1 MDDPT
6 TPSSRRKGRLLWRS
20 DLVLLDG
27 TRLPGLAIVS
37 YANPFGGSKK
47 EDDPSNSKMHEVEA
61 DLCLA
66 LEMLR
71 NQPLRI
77 SSVINDRGSGTEPS
91 AVAYGHKQAQTHW
104 VASGDV
110 HLYIDPHEPVTS
122 SFFQRIFC
130 FDADFVEDLGAKRS
144 AQVVTVSLQPSL
156 LAPLVDSAPSD
167 PFAIVNTPS
176 APHSEFAIF
185 AQLIPTSH
193 HDGHQPMPIRLV
205 LGRRVTVHARR
216 LGGSIA
222 GKEFSRSRSFH
233 RQQSVGSQSLHDV
246 FSQAGLS
253 LPAFGGVPSL
263 ASNTAP
269 RPDDPLPRGSISALL
284 QARSKRKPSHTE
296 RHRGTEPTAP
306 ASTTPI
312 ASAGAHTPGRR
323 GEKRRWNS
331 DQKIAGSPGLG
342 DALDGNEDVKPF
354 ISPTKAIKHRAD
366 RILSDLPRLNL
377 GKQPTRAV
385 VAPTE
390 DRKQLLD
397 VKPVKTE
404 SVSPEPFLLD
414 STQRDESIEKSNR
427 NIIKKVVH
435 TLLVR
440 EHGLTKS
447 DADYIATYNQ
457 TCSGTWCT
465 FRNIASVKPLA
476 KDAVENVVRI
486 HLSLYLYSSQ
496 S

>member
-1 MDDPT
+1 MDDPAP
-6 TPSSRRKGRLLWRS
+6 PSSRRKARLLWRS

-37 YANPFGGSKK
+37 YANPFGG
-47 EDDPSNSKMHEVEA
+47 PSSNDGAGNSKIHEDEA

-66 LEMLR
+66 QRLS
-71 NQPLRI
+71 P
-77 SSVINDRGSGTEPS
+77 T
-91 AVAYGHKQAQTHW
+91 
-104 VASGDV
+104 
-110 HLYIDPHEPVTS
+110 VTS
-122 SFFQRIFC
+122 RLRRTGSQAEMFTCTSIRTSPSLRASSSASFC

-144 AQVVTVSLQPSL
+144 AQVVMVSLQPSL
-156 LAPLVDSAPSD
+156 LAPLVDSAASD
-167 PFAIVNTPS
+167 PFAIVNTPTAS
-176 APHSEFAIF
+176 HSEFAIF
-185 AQLIPTSH
+185 AQPMPTSD
-193 HDGHQPMPIRLV
+193 HDGNTSMPIRLV
-205 LGRRVTVHARR
+205 LGRKITVHARR
-216 LGGSIA
+216 IA
-222 GKEFSRSRSFH
+222 AGIASKELSRSRSFH
-233 RQQSVGSQSLHDV
+233 RQQSIGSQSLHDV

-253 LPAFGGVPSL
+253 LPAFGGVPTL

-296 RHRGTEPTAP
+296 RHRGAEPAPTA
-306 ASTTPI
+306 SLTPI
-312 ASAGAHTPGRR
+312 ASAGTHTPGRR
-323 GEKRRWNS
+323 GEKRRLNS
-331 DQKIAGSPGLG
+331 DRKIAGSPSLKE
-342 DALDGNEDVKPF
+342 ALDDEEDVKPLL
-354 ISPTKAIKHRAD
+354 SPTKAIKQRAD
-366 RILSDLPRLNL
+366 CILSELPRLNL
-377 GKQPTRAV
+377 GKQPMRAI
-385 VAPTE
+385 VAPARSGT
-390 DRKQLLD
+390 QLLD

-404 SVSPEPFLLD
+404 SVSPKPFLVD
-414 STQRDESIEKSNR
+414 SNIQRDESVEKTNR
-427 NIIKKVVH
+427 NIIKKIVH

-465 FRNIASVKPLA
+465 FRNIATVKPLA